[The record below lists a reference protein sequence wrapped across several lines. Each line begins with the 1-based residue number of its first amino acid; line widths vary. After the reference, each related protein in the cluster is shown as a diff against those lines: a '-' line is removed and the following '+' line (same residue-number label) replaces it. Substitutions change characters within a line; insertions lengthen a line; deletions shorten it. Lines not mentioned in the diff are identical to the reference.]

1 MMRQERL
8 EKLLTLKAKVT
19 VEIDEEQ
26 AALGI
31 RRRRRSRHVRPECG
45 TEAGYQWHRYQAKK
59 DPANHPWPLPPG
71 DPCGCREAHA
81 QRYRDTNTRP
91 RKVA

>member
-8 EKLLTLKAKVT
+8 QKLLTLKTKVNL
-19 VEIDEEQ
+19 EIDQEES
-26 AALGI
+26 ALGI
-31 RRRRRSRHVRPECG
+31 RRRRRSRHERPECG

-71 DPCGCREAHA
+71 DPCGCRGAHNK
-81 QRYRDTNTRP
+81 RWRDDHSESRS
-91 RKVA
+91 A